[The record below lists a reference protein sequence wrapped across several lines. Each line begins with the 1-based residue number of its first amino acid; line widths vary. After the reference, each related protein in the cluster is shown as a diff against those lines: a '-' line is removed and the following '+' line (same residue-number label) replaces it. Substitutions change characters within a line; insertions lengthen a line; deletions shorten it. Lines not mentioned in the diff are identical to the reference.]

1 VTWCRTRPDP
11 PSCPCGNNAAAV
23 NKVPDDAAPPCA
35 LIPVSCSVATQ
46 PPTPPRGMTVA
57 ARCHARALVVVR
69 TLVRWVRLG
78 AHAAQGTRGYTRPGH
93 GRAGRATPRAAKPRE
108 SHLTRSTGS
117 CTCIIMVISH
127 NFQGASWQCC
137 QVHYTRNLLGHV
149 GAGRRK
155 ELAAAL
161 RQVFAASTPAQA
173 RAAAQGLADRWRA
186 THPAVARSLEDDSAH
201 LTT

>member
-1 VTWCRTRPDP
+1 
-11 PSCPCGNNAAAV
+11 
-23 NKVPDDAAPPCA
+23 
-35 LIPVSCSVATQ
+35 
-46 PPTPPRGMTVA
+46 
-57 ARCHARALVVVR
+57 
-69 TLVRWVRLG
+69 
-78 AHAAQGTRGYTRPGH
+78 
-93 GRAGRATPRAAKPRE
+93 
-108 SHLTRSTGS
+108 
-117 CTCIIMVISH
+117 MVISH